1 MEQQFNTLQIVAE
14 RFPLIEAADVPY
26 ELREKYCSS
35 ESVPQRSAEQIAIG
49 LSHVALWQIMAE
61 RRLPGA
67 VIFADN
73 VTISHLLP
81 NVLDQLGNGLPY
93 PMAVLRLD
101 TTGDRLKLRRHDPIA
116 VGPVQAQRLLST
128 HTGLGGYVI
137 SAEFSRK
144 IASSPQFHDSD
155 LETFLFGRSGPLL
168 HVSGIYQAVPALG
181 LAPAGL
187 PHVKNASAQPLAR
200 QLLCAARDAI
210 YFGREAFGP
219 AQVVPFAGV

>member
-14 RFPLIEAADVPY
+14 RFQMIDAADVPY
-26 ELREKYCSS
+26 DLLRKYCAP
-35 ESVPQRSAEQIAIG
+35 ESFPQRRAEQIAIS
-49 LSHVALWQIMAE
+49 LSHMALWQIMAE

-93 PMAVLRLD
+93 AMAVLRLD
-101 TTGDRLKLRRHDPIA
+101 TTGDRLKLGRHHPITI
-116 VGPVQAQRLLST
+116 GPVLAQRLLST
-128 HTGLGGYVI
+128 HAGIGGYVI
-137 SAEFSRK
+137 SGAFSRQ
-144 IASSPQFHDSD
+144 IASSPRLHDTD

-181 LAPAGL
+181 LAPPTASLNAGTSVQL
-187 PHVKNASAQPLAR
+187 VAR
-200 QLLCAARDAI
+200 RLLYAARDAI

-219 AQVVPFAGV
+219 ARVVPFAGP

>member
-14 RFPLIEAADVPY
+14 RFPLIDAADVPY
-26 ELREKYCSS
+26 ELRKKYCSS
-35 ESVPQRSAEQIAIG
+35 GSVPQRNAEQIAIS
-49 LSHVALWQIMAE
+49 LSHMALWQIMAE

-101 TTGDRLKLRRHDPIA
+101 TTGDRLKLGRHHPITI
-116 VGPVQAQRLLST
+116 GPVLAQRLLST
-128 HTGLGGYVI
+128 HAGIGGYVI
-137 SAEFSRK
+137 SGAFSHQ
-144 IASSPQFHDSD
+144 IASSPQIHDTD

-181 LAPAGL
+181 LAP
-187 PHVKNASAQPLAR
+187 SAPPPAQNSSVQPLAR

-219 AQVVPFAGV
+219 ARVVPFAGP